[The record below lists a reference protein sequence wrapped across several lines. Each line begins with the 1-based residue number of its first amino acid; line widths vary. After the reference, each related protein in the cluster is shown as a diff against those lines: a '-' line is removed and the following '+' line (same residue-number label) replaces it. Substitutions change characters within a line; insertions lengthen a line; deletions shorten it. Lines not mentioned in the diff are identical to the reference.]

1 MGGVAGHLAHL
12 YDNRNLTYNKMAEIL
27 QKAANGELIGT
38 EKTDGYN
45 IYLGFVDGRARAAR
59 NKGDMQKGGMTM
71 EDLVNREFRGGEKS
85 KKAYVTAF
93 QAYEKAIST
102 LSEEEKAQIF
112 GPRGEI
118 FYNTEIQGPVAPNV
132 VNYDEN
138 ILNIH
143 HMGHKKYNHENNSLE
158 IVDNLQQGKYLDQVI
173 DRFEQAAADEP
184 FSVRR
189 TAFLDLNRIT
199 DEEMVN
205 GVLDRIQSTGYTGD
219 MTLGDFLESKILPM
233 ITEAL
238 PELDENQKHFLANRI
253 LGKKGAPTT
262 PQITKGMP
270 KEVKAR
276 VSDYNKNSKFLLKEL
291 IEPIEMAIHDLSV
304 ELLRGLKSAYI
315 LDNAHEV
322 KRLKK
327 ETEDAIR
334 AIKDYEGPEQAGA
347 QDILVKQLAKL
358 KHHENIDTV
367 VEGFV
372 FQHDGQLYKFTGNFA
387 PMNQLLGLFR
397 YGRGKIPQM
406 VKEAILEQNEA
417 DYSKEMVAILPGKFK
432 PAHRGHLDMI
442 RHYLEHADR
451 VVVLI
456 SPKEKDGITA
466 DVSERLLQMYVRD
479 AGIDNVNIEVSDYPS
494 PVQAAMEYGNNPEL
508 EGTQIILGASSKGGD
523 AVERFGR
530 DVQKYVDNAEIL
542 NPLDYAFD
550 PVGEVISAT
559 DFRNALRNNEDIDKF
574 IPAGSKDKAEII
586 ADMVKE
592 KLQEDTQPFLG
603 IFRGLVEE
611 VLQEVYSDKQRRWAC
626 AQAGESREDFKGKP
640 SLTKGEA
647 EEMCSA
653 EMIDESPIEDF
664 RQNAKHKEVSA
675 LAANLRSAY
684 DMHKELKAAYDKAPD
699 KHASKE
705 DFYTEKALTD
715 EIIVPYFKEVEQM
728 EKRSDEIDDPS
739 ELRNF
744 LKNDFRKTIEKH
756 PIVMKQL
763 YSTAKQKGVALSKSI
778 LQIVLQ
784 KSAQELRHAQG
795 NFKRAR
801 KVPVETFVPRAIAE
815 KEDLKELSGAS
826 AVNITHL
833 EEKVKEK
840 IYFPAKH
847 LKSTKGEYNTE
858 LEWKNFAT
866 LSDGEKREW
875 AETINLEEPIDVTV
889 YVDGI
894 FGFDDGHHRV
904 MAARLL
910 NKDVPI
916 EIGQRQ
922 LVVKYPEAWE
932 KWKEAI
938 IDGERDPKKANPEGY
953 LLKNVDS
960 IEQLLQSEELEEISA
975 MGSGAVAGYAGSVGE
990 PRRRKRKLDEK
1001 EVNEALNY
1009 LLQKLGV

>member
-45 IYLGFVDGRARAAR
+45 IYLGFVDGKARAAR
-59 NKGDMQKGGMTM
+59 NKGDMSRGGMTM
-71 EDLVNREFRGGEKS
+71 EDLLNRKFKGGEKS
-85 KKAYVTAF
+85 KNAYVTAF
-93 QAYEKAIST
+93 KAYEKALST

-118 FYNTEIQGPVAPNV
+118 FYNAEIQGPVAPNV
-132 VNYDEN
+132 VNYDQN

-143 HMGHKKYNHENNSLE
+143 HMGHKKYNHENNTLE
-158 IVDNLQQGKYLDQVI
+158 IVDDLQKGEYLDQVI

-199 DEEMVN
+199 DEELVN
-205 GVLDRIQSTGYTGD
+205 NVLDRIQATGYTGD
-219 MTLGDFLESKILPM
+219 MTIGEYLEGKLLDKLQ
-233 ITEAL
+233 TDL
-238 PELDENQKHFLANRI
+238 PELDENKRLLFVDRM

-270 KEVKAR
+270 AELKQKI
-276 VSDYNKNSKFLLKEL
+276 SQYNKNSKFLIKEF
-291 IEPIEMAIHDLSV
+291 ITPIEMAIHDISV
-304 ELLRGLKSAYI
+304 ELLRGLKSTYI
-315 LDNAHEV
+315 LDNHAEV
-322 KRLKK
+322 ERLKK

-334 AIKDYEGPEQAGA
+334 AIKDYEGPEKEAA
-347 QDILVKQLAKL
+347 QDILVRQLTKL
-358 KHHENIDTV
+358 KHHDNIDTV

-372 FQHDGQLYKFTGNFA
+372 FQHEGQMYKFTGNFA

-397 YGRGKIPQM
+397 YGRGNVPQM
-406 VKEAILEQNEA
+406 VKEAVLGQKEA
-417 DYSKEMVAILPGKFK
+417 DYSKEIVAILPGKYK

-451 VVVLI
+451 VVVLV

-479 AGIDNVNIEVSDYPS
+479 AELNNVNIEVSDYPS

-523 AVERFGR
+523 AAERFAGN
-530 DVQKYVDNAEIL
+530 VQKYVEHAEIL

-559 DFRNALRNNEDIDKF
+559 DFRNSLRNNENIDRF
-574 IPAGSKDKAEII
+574 IPDGSKDSTEII
-586 ADMVKE
+586 AEMVKE
-592 KLQEDTQPFLG
+592 KLQENTQPFLG
-603 IFRGLVEE
+603 IFRGLVDE
-611 VLQEVYSDKQRRWAC
+611 VLEEIIEKTGDSEYTLYSKKKDPKTGKRKNLGTFKSKKAAKERERQIGYFKSIKEGEDLNLTDPRTAWEHWRGNLLNPLEIYLHIKAKKTPERAEKYLQNIKDTGHKAGDWKQTTHEEW
-626 AQAGESREDFKGKP
+626 FKRFYP
-640 SLTKGEA
+640 E
-647 EEMCSA
+647 
-653 EMIDESPIEDF
+653 
-664 RQNAKHKEVSA
+664 
-675 LAANLRSAY
+675 
-684 DMHKELKAAYDKAPD
+684 KELNWSDIP
-699 KHASKE
+699 
-705 DFYTEKALTD
+705 AL
-715 EIIVPYFKEVEQM
+715 I
-728 EKRSDEIDDPS
+728 
-739 ELRNF
+739 
-744 LKNDFRKTIEKH
+744 
-756 PIVMKQL
+756 
-763 YSTAKQKGVALSKSI
+763 SI
-778 LQIVLQ
+778 L
-784 KSAQELRHAQG
+784 KEE
-795 NFKRAR
+795 
-801 KVPVETFVPRAIAE
+801 PV
-815 KEDLKELSGAS
+815 
-826 AVNITHL
+826 L

-858 LEWKNFAT
+858 LEWKNFAA
-866 LSDGEKREW
+866 LSDEEKIKW
-875 AETINLEEPIDVTV
+875 AKTVSLEEPIDVTV

-910 NKDVPI
+910 DKDVPI
-916 EIGQRQ
+916 EIGQKQ

-938 IDGERDPKKANPEGY
+938 IDGKRDPKKVNPEGY
-953 LLKNVDS
+953 LIKNVDS
-960 IEQLLQSEELEEISA
+960 INYLLGTEGEIEEH
-975 MGSGAVAGYAGSVGE
+975 GAVAGFSAPLGR
-990 PRRRKRKLDEK
+990 PIRRKPKEK
-1001 EVNEALNY
+1001 EVNEVINY

>member
-59 NKGDMQKGGMTM
+59 NKGDMSRGGMTM
-71 EDLVNREFRGGEKS
+71 EDLLNRKFRGGEKS
-85 KKAYVTAF
+85 KNAYVTAF
-93 QAYEKAIST
+93 KAYEKALST
-102 LSEEEKAQIF
+102 LSVEEKAQIF

-138 ILNIH
+138 IVSIH
-143 HMGHKKYNHENNSLE
+143 HMGHKKYNHENNTLE
-158 IVDNLQQGKYLDQVI
+158 AVDDLQKGEYLDQVI

-199 DEEMVN
+199 DEELVN
-205 GVLDRIQSTGYTGD
+205 NVLDKIQATGYTGD
-219 MTLGDFLESKILPM
+219 MTIGKYLEGKLLAKLESD
-233 ITEAL
+233 L
-238 PELDENQKHFLANRI
+238 PELDENKRLLFVDRM

-270 KEVKAR
+270 ADVKQK
-276 VSDYNKNSKFLLKEL
+276 VSQYNKNSKFLIKEF
-291 IEPIEMAIHDLSV
+291 IAPIEMAIHDIAV

-315 LDNAHEV
+315 LDNAAEV

-334 AIKDYEGPEQAGA
+334 AIKDYEGPEKETA
-347 QDILVKQLAKL
+347 QGILVRQLTKL
-358 KHHENIDTV
+358 KHHDNIDTV

-372 FQHDGQLYKFTGNFA
+372 FQHDGQMYKFTGNFA

-406 VKEAILEQNEA
+406 VKEAAGDQ
-417 DYSKEMVAILPGKFK
+417 KEGNYNKEIVAILPGKFK

-479 AGIDNVNIEVSDYPS
+479 AGLQNVDIEVSEYPS
-494 PVQAAMEYGNNPEL
+494 PVQAAMEYGNNPDMQ
-508 EGTQIILGASSKGGD
+508 GTKIILGASSKGGD
-523 AVERFGR
+523 AAERFAGSL
-530 DVQKYVDNAEIL
+530 QQYVEDAEVL

-626 AQAGESREDFKGKP
+626 AQAGESRKDFDDP
-640 SLTKGEA
+640 SLSKDEA
-647 EEMCSA
+647 EEMCTS
-653 EMIDESPIEDF
+653 EMIDEEIE
-664 RQNAKHKEVSA
+664 
-675 LAANLRSAY
+675 
-684 DMHKELKAAYDKAPD
+684 
-699 KHASKE
+699 
-705 DFYTEKALTD
+705 
-715 EIIVPYFKEVEQM
+715 
-728 EKRSDEIDDPS
+728 
-739 ELRNF
+739 
-744 LKNDFRKTIEKH
+744 
-756 PIVMKQL
+756 
-763 YSTAKQKGVALSKSI
+763 
-778 LQIVLQ
+778 
-784 KSAQELRHAQG
+784 
-795 NFKRAR
+795 
-801 KVPVETFVPRAIAE
+801 
-815 KEDLKELSGAS
+815 
-826 AVNITHL
+826 
-833 EEKVKEK
+833 EK

-858 LEWKNFAT
+858 LEWKNFAG

-875 AETINLEEPIDVTV
+875 AETVSLEEPIDVTI

-938 IDGERDPKKANPEGY
+938 IDGGRDPKKVNPEGY

-975 MGSGAVAGYAGSVGE
+975 MGSGAVAGYAGSVGK

>member
-59 NKGDMQKGGMTM
+59 NKGDMSRGGMTM
-71 EDLVNREFRGGEKS
+71 EDLLNRKFRGGEKS
-85 KKAYVTAF
+85 KNAYVTAF
-93 QAYEKAIST
+93 KAYEKALST
-102 LSEEEKAQIF
+102 LSVEEKAQIF

-138 ILNIH
+138 IVSIH
-143 HMGHKKYNHENNSLE
+143 HMGHKKYNHENNTLE
-158 IVDNLQQGKYLDQVI
+158 AVDDLQKGEYLDQVI

-199 DEEMVN
+199 DEELVN
-205 GVLDRIQSTGYTGD
+205 NVLDKIQATGYTGD
-219 MTLGDFLESKILPM
+219 MTIGKYLEGKLLAKLESD
-233 ITEAL
+233 L
-238 PELDENQKHFLANRI
+238 PELDENKRLLFVDRM

-270 KEVKAR
+270 ADVKQK
-276 VSDYNKNSKFLLKEL
+276 VSQYNKNSKFLIKEF
-291 IEPIEMAIHDLSV
+291 IAPIEMAIHDIAV

-315 LDNAHEV
+315 LDNAAEV

-334 AIKDYEGPEQAGA
+334 AIKDYEGPEKETA
-347 QDILVKQLAKL
+347 QGILVRQLTKL
-358 KHHENIDTV
+358 KHHDNIDTV

-372 FQHDGQLYKFTGNFA
+372 FQHDGQMYKFTGNFA

-406 VKEAILEQNEA
+406 VKEAAGDQ
-417 DYSKEMVAILPGKFK
+417 KEGNYNKEIVAILPGKFK

-479 AGIDNVNIEVSDYPS
+479 AGLQNVDIEVSEYPS
-494 PVQAAMEYGNNPEL
+494 PIQAAMEYGNNPDMQ
-508 EGTQIILGASSKGGD
+508 GTKIILGASSKGGD
-523 AVERFGR
+523 AAERFAGSL
-530 DVQKYVDNAEIL
+530 QQYVEDAEVL

-626 AQAGESREDFKGKP
+626 AQAGESRKDFDDP
-640 SLTKGEA
+640 SLSKDEA
-647 EEMCSA
+647 EEMCTS
-653 EMIDESPIEDF
+653 EMIDEEIE
-664 RQNAKHKEVSA
+664 
-675 LAANLRSAY
+675 
-684 DMHKELKAAYDKAPD
+684 
-699 KHASKE
+699 
-705 DFYTEKALTD
+705 
-715 EIIVPYFKEVEQM
+715 
-728 EKRSDEIDDPS
+728 
-739 ELRNF
+739 
-744 LKNDFRKTIEKH
+744 
-756 PIVMKQL
+756 
-763 YSTAKQKGVALSKSI
+763 
-778 LQIVLQ
+778 
-784 KSAQELRHAQG
+784 
-795 NFKRAR
+795 
-801 KVPVETFVPRAIAE
+801 
-815 KEDLKELSGAS
+815 
-826 AVNITHL
+826 
-833 EEKVKEK
+833 EK

-858 LEWKNFAT
+858 LEWKNFAG

-875 AETINLEEPIDVTV
+875 AETVSLEEPIDVTI

-938 IDGERDPKKANPEGY
+938 IDGGRDPKKVNPEGY

-975 MGSGAVAGYAGSVGE
+975 MGSGAVAGYAGSVGK

>member
-59 NKGDMQKGGMTM
+59 NKGDMSRGGMTM
-71 EDLVNREFRGGEKS
+71 EDLLKRKFKGGEKS
-85 KKAYVTAF
+85 KHAYVTAF
-93 QAYEKAIST
+93 KAYEKALST
-102 LSEEEKAQIF
+102 LSAEEKAQIF
-112 GPRGEI
+112 GPAGEI

-138 ILNIH
+138 IVSIH
-143 HMGHKKYNHENNSLE
+143 HMGHKRYNRENNTLE
-158 IVDNLQQGKYLDQVI
+158 IVDDHQKGEYLDQVI

-199 DEEMVN
+199 DEELVN
-205 GVLDRIQSTGYTGD
+205 NVLDRIQATGYTGD
-219 MTLGDFLESKILPM
+219 MTIGEYLEGKLLAKLESD
-233 ITEAL
+233 L
-238 PELDENQKHFLANRI
+238 PELDENRRLLFVDRM
-253 LGKKGAPTT
+253 LGKKGTPTT

-270 KEVKAR
+270 PDVKQK
-276 VSDYNKNSKFLLKEL
+276 VSQYNKNSKFLIKEF
-291 IEPIEMAIHDLSV
+291 ITPIEMAIHDLAV

-315 LDNAHEV
+315 LDNEAEV
-322 KRLKK
+322 NRLKK

-334 AIKDYEGPEQAGA
+334 AIKDYEGPEQAAA
-347 QDILVKQLAKL
+347 QDILVRQLTKL
-358 KHHENIDTV
+358 KHHDNIDTV

-372 FQHDGQLYKFTGNFA
+372 FQHEGQMYKFTGNFA

-397 YGRGKIPQM
+397 YGRGNVPQM
-406 VKEAILEQNEA
+406 VKEAVLGQNEA
-417 DYSKEMVAILPGKFK
+417 DYSKEIVAILPGKFK

-442 RHYLEHADR
+442 RHYLEYADR

-456 SPKEKDGITA
+456 SSKEKDGITS
-466 DVSERLLQMYVRD
+466 DVSERLLQMYVND
-479 AGIDNVNIEVSDYPS
+479 AGLENVDIEVSEYPS
-494 PVQAAMEYGNNPEL
+494 PVQAAMEYGNNPEMQ
-508 EGTQIILGASSKGGD
+508 GTKIILGASSKGGD
-523 AVERFGR
+523 AAERFAGSL
-530 DVQKYVDNAEIL
+530 QQYVDDAEVL

-611 VLQEVYSDKQRRWAC
+611 VLQEVYSDKQRAWAC
-626 AQAGESREDFKGKP
+626 AQDGKSRKDFDDPPLSKD
-640 SLTKGEA
+640 EA
-647 EEMCSA
+647 EEMCTS
-653 EMIDESPIEDF
+653 EMIDEEIE
-664 RQNAKHKEVSA
+664 
-675 LAANLRSAY
+675 
-684 DMHKELKAAYDKAPD
+684 
-699 KHASKE
+699 
-705 DFYTEKALTD
+705 
-715 EIIVPYFKEVEQM
+715 
-728 EKRSDEIDDPS
+728 
-739 ELRNF
+739 
-744 LKNDFRKTIEKH
+744 
-756 PIVMKQL
+756 
-763 YSTAKQKGVALSKSI
+763 
-778 LQIVLQ
+778 
-784 KSAQELRHAQG
+784 
-795 NFKRAR
+795 
-801 KVPVETFVPRAIAE
+801 
-815 KEDLKELSGAS
+815 
-826 AVNITHL
+826 
-833 EEKVKEK
+833 EK

-858 LEWKNFAT
+858 LEWKNFAG

-875 AETINLEEPIDVTV
+875 AETVNLEEPIDVTV

-910 NKDVPI
+910 DKDVPI
-916 EIGQRQ
+916 EIGQKQ

-938 IDGERDPKKANPEGY
+938 IDGERDPKKVNPEGY
-953 LLKNVDS
+953 LLKYADN
-960 IEQLLQSEELEEISA
+960 IEQLLQSEDLEENA
-975 MGSGAVAGYAGSVGE
+975 MGGGTIAGFAGPIGK
-990 PRRRKRKLDEK
+990 PRRRKRKLAEK